1 MLIRSVWTRTDRTR
15 VVMVRTLAF
24 QSVVGATERVDELT
38 SSPVA
43 MSELPPLLQKLQKRP
58 EHFKTFDE
66 EDVGKR

>member
-1 MLIRSVWTRTDRTR
+1 
-15 VVMVRTLAF
+15 MVRTLAF